1 MPYLWRSQREI
12 PEGSLGGQA
21 IILLI
26 ARIYERGCSM
36 NKFTEV
42 AKIEE
47 LKSGTM
53 KTVIAGGR
61 EILLARVGDKYYA
74 TDNRCPHM
82 KGDLSQGK
90 LEGTVVTCP
99 VHGSQFDISN
109 GQVVRWLK
117 GGLMSKL
124 GGAFKLSRALRV
136 YNVKV
141 EDGKVLVEF

>member
-1 MPYLWRSQREI
+1 MS
-12 PEGSLGGQA
+12 
-21 IILLI
+21 
-26 ARIYERGCSM
+26 
-36 NKFTEV
+36 KFIEV

-53 KTVIAGGR
+53 KTVTAEGR

-74 TDNRCPHM
+74 VDNRCPHM
-82 KGDLSQGK
+82 KGDLSRGK
-90 LEGTVVTCP
+90 LEGTIVTCP
-99 VHGSQFDISN
+99 RHGSQFYITN

-124 GGAFKLSRALRV
+124 GGALKISKSLTV

-141 EDGKVLVEF
+141 ENGKILVDV

>member
-1 MPYLWRSQREI
+1 LWRSQREI
-12 PEGSLGGQA
+12 PEGSLGGQT

-36 NKFTEV
+36 SKFTEV

-53 KTVIAGGR
+53 KTVIAGGH

-99 VHGSQFDISN
+99 VHGSQLDISN

-124 GGAFKLSRALRV
+124 GSALKMSRTLTV

>member
-1 MPYLWRSQREI
+1 MSNSI
-12 PEGSLGGQA
+12 
-21 IILLI
+21 
-26 ARIYERGCSM
+26 
-36 NKFTEV
+36 EV

-53 KTVIAGGR
+53 KMVIAEGR

-74 TDNRCPHM
+74 TNNRCPHM

-90 LEGTVVTCP
+90 LEGTVITCP
-99 VHGSQFDISN
+99 LHSSQFDITN
-109 GQVVRWLK
+109 GQAVRWLK

-124 GGAFKLSRALRV
+124 GGALKMSKSLTV

-141 EDGKVLVEF
+141 ENGKILVEV

>member
-1 MPYLWRSQREI
+1 MS
-12 PEGSLGGQA
+12 
-21 IILLI
+21 
-26 ARIYERGCSM
+26 
-36 NKFTEV
+36 KFTEV

-53 KTVIAGGR
+53 KAVISEGR

-99 VHGSQFDISN
+99 LHGSQFDINN

-124 GGAFKLSRALRV
+124 GSALKSSKSLMV
-136 YNVKV
+136 YNVRV
-141 EDGKVLVEF
+141 EDGKVLVEV